1 MITKKTLR
9 DVYFDFVKLLE
20 EKQKIVVSS
29 EELSNILDTTPLV
42 VNILIKALKNS
53 KEISLIEKGDIYEIS
68 PIYRIKDFDK
78 VLKDILKS
86 SKEEKDSKEK
96 EIISENS
103 KVETSQTEKSVKL
116 KKENLVKFKLKNN
129 EVLQGEFIEED
140 EKIVCLD
147 SQKYRYLIYK
157 DNILERENVENV

>member
-96 EIISENS
+96 EIISEDS

>member
-157 DNILERENVENV
+157 DNILERENIENV

>member
-103 KVETSQTEKSVKL
+103 KVEPSQTEKSVKL

-157 DNILERENVENV
+157 DNILERENIENV

>member
-96 EIISENS
+96 EIISEDS

-157 DNILERENVENV
+157 DNILERENIENV